1 MAKILLT
8 VKLPPEK
15 ASLPA
20 AIRELELD
28 RDEIDANFG
37 VVRLSPDDDLYAVMV
52 DEAVAGR
59 LSGRKDIEVKG
70 PYANPRIEPFGPPKK

>member
-1 MAKILLT
+1 MAKVLLT

-20 AIRELELD
+20 AMRELQLH
-28 RDEIDANFG
+28 RDEIDADFG

-52 DEAVAGR
+52 DEAAAGR
-59 LSGRKDIEVKG
+59 LTGRKDIEVKG
-70 PYANPRIEPFGPPKK
+70 PYANPRIEPFGPPKE